1 MVEEMTHAR
10 HIGGRLDAARESELL
25 EVTLALLAEVGYESM
40 SMDEIARRAHASKA
54 TIYRR
59 WPSKADLVA
68 AAILGHKIG
77 ALKPPPAE
85 TLRDDLVAELG
96 CLCQE
101 STAARALAQA
111 LLTALRTDPYL
122 AELIRHQSGS
132 VMQQDVA
139 AIVARAVERGELPAK
154 CERCIFT
161 VADVAQALIG
171 TRLLFSGKPL
181 DSQFIEYTVDNV
193 LLPLLRAGPPLP

>member
-1 MVEEMTHAR
+1 MIEETTQLR
-10 HIGGRLDAARESELL
+10 HIGGRLAVAREHELL

-40 SMDEIARRAHASKA
+40 SVDEIARRAHASKA

-77 ALKPPPAE
+77 NPRPVPAA
-85 TLRDDLVAELG
+85 TLREDLLAELG
-96 CLCQE
+96 CVCQE
-101 STAARALAQA
+101 STAARALAQG

-122 AELIRHQSGS
+122 SELIRQQGS
-132 VMQQDVA
+132 SAMREVMA
-139 AIVARAVERGELPAK
+139 EIVTRAVARGELAPK
-154 CERCIFT
+154 CEGCTLT
-161 VADVAQALIG
+161 VVEVAQAVIG

-181 DSQFIEYTVDNV
+181 DAAFIEHVVDNV
-193 LLPLLRAGPPLP
+193 LLPILHAGPSPS

>member
-1 MVEEMTHAR
+1 MIEETTQVR

-77 ALKPPPAE
+77 ALKPLPAD
-85 TLRDDLVAELG
+85 TLRDDLVAELS

-101 STAARALAQA
+101 SMAARALAQG

-122 AELIRHQSGS
+122 AELIRQQGSS
-132 VMQQDVA
+132 VMQQDIA
-139 AIVARAVERGELPAK
+139 AIVTRAVERGELPST
-154 CERCIFT
+154 CERCTFT
-161 VADVAQALIG
+161 VTEVAQALIG

-181 DSQFIEYTVDNV
+181 DAQFIEHTVDYV
-193 LLPLLRAGPPLP
+193 LLPLLRAGPPIS